1 MAIRGITVILHE
13 KTEVGKDEF
22 HRSVYEEKMVEVE
35 NVLVAPASSTDIAE
49 SMDLYGKKVVYNMA
63 IPKGDAHDWED
74 TVVEFFGEKWRTFGF
89 QVEGIEDMI
98 PLYWNKTIKVERY
111 G

>member
-1 MAIRGITVILHE
+1 MAIRGITVILYE

-22 HRSVYEEKMVEVE
+22 NRSVYEEKQVAVE

-63 IPKGDAHDWED
+63 IPKGDKHNWED

-98 PLYWNKTIKVERY
+98 PFYWNKTIQVERY

>member
-13 KTEVGKDEF
+13 KAKIGEDEF
-22 HRSVYEEKMVEVE
+22 NNPVFEEILVEVE

-49 SMDLYGKKVVYNMA
+49 SMDLYGKKAVYNIA
-63 IPKGDAHDWED
+63 IPKGDNNNWED

>member
-22 HRSVYEEKMVEVE
+22 NRSIYEEKTVKVE
-35 NVLVAPASSTDIAE
+35 NVQVAPASSTDIAD
-49 SMDLYGKKVVYNMA
+49 SMDLFGKKVVYNMA
-63 IPKGDAHDWED
+63 IPKGDNHNWED

>member
-1 MAIRGITVILHE
+1 MAIRGITVILYE

-22 HRSVYEEKMVEVE
+22 NRSVYEEKQVAVE

-63 IPKGDAHDWED
+63 IPKSDKHNWED

>member
-1 MAIRGITVILHE
+1 
-13 KTEVGKDEF
+13 
-22 HRSVYEEKMVEVE
+22 
-35 NVLVAPASSTDIAE
+35 
-49 SMDLYGKKVVYNMA
+49 MA

>member
-1 MAIRGITVILHE
+1 MAIRGITVILYE

-22 HRSVYEEKMVEVE
+22 NRSVYEEKQVAVE

-49 SMDLYGKKVVYNMA
+49 SMDLFGKKVVYNMA
-63 IPKGDAHDWED
+63 IPKGDKHNWED